1 MRVLNLLWALPVAAF
16 IQYYPFVAARLAWC
30 GLRDCHGLGSALNEP
45 MVFETL
51 AALSIGAVLSAAVL
65 MLSPWTKRWRLR
77 LIVPAVYSSVIAAA
91 LFVWLAA

>member
-16 IQYYPFVAARLAWC
+16 IQYYSFVAARLAWC

-51 AALSIGAVLSAAVL
+51 AALSIGAVLSAALL
-65 MLSPWTKRWRLR
+65 MLAPWTKRWRLR
-77 LIVPAVYSSVIAAA
+77 LIVPAVYSSVIATA
-91 LFVWLAA
+91 LLVWLAP